1 MASTLML
8 PWLPTII
15 KEMCEKDMALVAI
28 RRFVHTKILGAHE
41 GAELSSR
48 DASFIGSISSS
59 LMSLAQYV
67 SSSTSGALSDSLGRK
82 PVLLTLHTLGL
93 ISYLLWSVSGASFIW
108 FVLARILSGVSRANV
123 GVLSAMVSDVSD
135 RETRTR
141 GMAAVGVAYSIAYL
155 VGPPA
160 SAWLLGRLFFNSE
173 AGVSVLEPH
182 IGLAAASLALLDYIC
197 LFSFPETVSVPNSS
211 REDAKVK
218 KRAWNRSFWQSL
230 KLLNPLELFHFREIE
245 DKIVQAKLQQM
256 AQVFFLNMLL
266 FSGLEC
272 SLLFLAQLRFGYT
285 GRDQGRIF
293 LTTGITMIIVQ
304 SGFVKRFKGGREAKT
319 ACWAMFIQALAYLVL
334 GFSSSE
340 LLFYLGLILFS
351 FASGSFVPAFN
362 GLASLSVGPQ
372 QQGRTM
378 GTFRS
383 LGGLARSV
391 GPSLIGG
398 LMWLVGPSVAF
409 ALGALATFL
418 VSVLFQRIPSLNATV
433 TNTPTHASAS
443 RVKSS

>member
-1 MASTLML
+1 
-8 PWLPTII
+8 
-15 KEMCEKDMALVAI
+15 
-28 RRFVHTKILGAHE
+28 
-41 GAELSSR
+41 
-48 DASFIGSISSS
+48 
-59 LMSLAQYV
+59 
-67 SSSTSGALSDSLGRK
+67 
-82 PVLLTLHTLGL
+82 
-93 ISYLLWSVSGASFIW
+93 
-108 FVLARILSGVSRANV
+108 
-123 GVLSAMVSDVSD
+123 
-135 RETRTR
+135 
-141 GMAAVGVAYSIAYL
+141 
-155 VGPPA
+155 
-160 SAWLLGRLFFNSE
+160 
-173 AGVSVLEPH
+173 
-182 IGLAAASLALLDYIC
+182 
-197 LFSFPETVSVPNSS
+197 
-211 REDAKVK
+211 
-218 KRAWNRSFWQSL
+218 
-230 KLLNPLELFHFREIE
+230 
-245 DKIVQAKLQQM
+245 
-256 AQVFFLNMLL
+256 
-266 FSGLEC
+266 
-272 SLLFLAQLRFGYT
+272 
-285 GRDQGRIF
+285 
-293 LTTGITMIIVQ
+293 MIIVQ